1 MRFLSKTWPATI
13 STGVSTPTR
22 RLSDPSSLPLLGFA
36 PRLTSVYVESFAP
49 ASAVLTVSPPAP
61 PSVSRTC
68 ARIDHQRVGC
78 TATII

>member
-22 RLSDPSSLPLLGFA
+22 RLSDPSSFPLLGFA

-49 ASAVLTVSPPAP
+49 ASAVLTASPPAP

-68 ARIDHQRVGC
+68 AQIDHHQR
-78 TATII
+78 TARPR

>member
-13 STGVSTPTR
+13 NTGVSTPTR

-36 PRLTSVYVESFAP
+36 PRLTSVYGESFAP